1 MKRRVPQ
8 ETGILVVLLLVG
20 VVFTR
25 LSPYFLTE
33 SNLFTLLLNT
43 AVVALLALGQ
53 TFVLLTAGIDLS
65 VGSGIALSGVTAA
78 IVLAANGS
86 VWEAVVA
93 GVLATAA
100 IGLINGVII
109 HYLKVPAF
117 ITTFGTMSV
126 AASIPMIVT
135 QAVPIAI
142 TNQSFANLGGG
153 FLGPVPVPVAILFVV
168 AILAYFILARTV
180 FGIHVYAVGGNRES
194 ARLAG
199 VNTARVD
206 IIVYLV
212 SGILSGVSGII
223 DASRLMAGY
232 PTAGSGTDLFFSI
245 AAAVVGGV
253 SLFGGVGTIPGVI
266 VGAVLIG
273 TISDGLN
280 IANVSS
286 YWQPLVIGLIIL
298 IGVTFDTLRQ
308 SRTGNLSLLQRV
320 AGRLWMRAPSASHG
334 PDEASRA

>member
-1 MKRRVPQ
+1 MKLRVPR

-20 VVFTR
+20 LVFTR

-78 IVLAANGS
+78 LVLAANGS
-86 VWEAVVA
+86 IWEAVLA
-93 GVLATAA
+93 GIVATAA
-100 IGLINGVII
+100 IGLVNGLVI

-142 TNQSFANLGGG
+142 TNQAFANLGGG
-153 FLGPVPVPVAILFVV
+153 FLGPVPVPVAILFV
-168 AILAYFILARTV
+168 AALLAYFILARTV

-212 SGILSGVSGII
+212 SGILSGLSGII

-253 SLFGGVGTIPGVI
+253 SLFGGIGTIPGVI
-266 VGAVLIG
+266 IGALLIG

-308 SRTGNLSLLQRV
+308 GRTGNVSILQRLAAMTRRTV
-320 AGRLWMRAPSASHG
+320 PNSPSG
-334 PDEASRA
+334 PDEAQGA